1 MIDVIIA
8 AKNEIIGGL
17 IVALLAWC
25 WHKFRVLLKKYKA
38 MKQELDRMKAEMTQ
52 IGATKEENERLT
64 AELQHK
70 DEILS
75 QAEAKAQEDSRLITE
90 LRSQIEALQQEIQR
104 KDEAL
109 SQTEAKSQE
118 DSRLITELRSQV
130 ETLQQEKAKK
140 KIPPMSDDDFVKL
153 CMSGDIKKVEEAIMN
168 GANINARDCVG
179 WTALMMAAYKGYI
192 NIAEVLIKH
201 GADVNIRTNTWTAL
215 SWATRYGHT
224 ETADLLRKYGA
235 K

>member
-1 MIDVIIA
+1 
-8 AKNEIIGGL
+8 
-17 IVALLAWC
+17 
-25 WHKFRVLLKKYKA
+25 
-38 MKQELDRMKAEMTQ
+38 MKAEMTQ
-52 IGATKEENERLT
+52 LGATKEEHERLT
-64 AELQHK
+64 A
-70 DEILS
+70 
-75 QAEAKAQEDSRLITE
+75 
-90 LRSQIEALQQEIQR
+90 EIQR

-109 SQTEAKSQE
+109 SQSEAKSQE
-118 DSRLITELRSQV
+118 DSRLITELRSQI
-130 ETLQQEKAKK
+130 ETLQQELQRKDEALSQAEAKAHEDSQLITELRNQIEAQQQGIQHKDEALSQSEAKSQEDSQLITELRSQIEALQQELQQEKAKK

>member
-1 MIDVIIA
+1 MRE
-8 AKNEIIGGL
+8 EITRL
-17 IVALLAWC
+17 
-25 WHKFRVLLKKYKA
+25 
-38 MKQELDRMKAEMTQ
+38 
-52 IGATKEENERLT
+52 GATKEEHERLT
-64 AELQHK
+64 AELQRK
-70 DEILS
+70 DEALS
-75 QAEAKAQEDSRLITE
+75 QAGAKSQEDSQRITE
-90 LRSQIEALQQEIQR
+90 LRSQIEALQQELQH

-109 SQTEAKSQE
+109 SQSEAKINERQQE
-118 DSRLITELRSQV
+118 LER
-130 ETLQQEKAKK
+130 EKAKK